1 MIDPQVVREG
11 VSIVVR
17 HLVAVEIDLEA
28 EAVPRLRAV
37 DAARLRAALLH
48 VARVLGALAL
58 ARPVLALRV
67 LVRAARVRRG
77 GEREQS
83 ESWYSSRH
91 RVDFRCD
98 VRARLDFAESLV
110 AAKLC

>member
-1 MIDPQVVREG
+1 M
-11 VSIVVR
+11 VR
-17 HLVAVEIDLEA
+17 HLVAVEIDFKSKT
-28 EAVPRLRAV
+28 VPSLRAV

-58 ARPVLALRV
+58 ARPVLALGV
-67 LVRAARVRRG
+67 LVRAARVCCR

-98 VRARLDFAESLV
+98 VRAASGF
-110 AAKLC
+110 C

>member
-1 MIDPQVVREG
+1 M
-11 VSIVVR
+11 VR
-17 HLVAVEIDLEA
+17 HLVAIEINFEA
-28 EAVPRLRAV
+28 EAVPSLRAV

-58 ARPVLALRV
+58 ARPVLALGV

-83 ESWYSSRH
+83 EGWYSSRH

-98 VRARLDFAESLV
+98 VRAASGF
-110 AAKLC
+110 C